1 MVMYRCNYFV
11 IIVKNQRTAFMI
23 KKTFKTIIAN
33 EKLKNFIQKHN
44 IPTEYIHLNRNMVSK
59 GVFIGLFIAFIPMP
73 MQMLA
78 VVSVVPFARFNVPIA
93 LSMCWL
99 SNPFT
104 MPPMYY
110 MEYLTGSFL
119 LGMEAS
125 SVELTVQWF
134 SDNIGNIFIPL
145 YVGTAFYSIFGSI
158 LGYYLVNFLWRS
170 SVQKDQE
177 IRKNTKSSL

>member
-1 MVMYRCNYFV
+1 
-11 IIVKNQRTAFMI
+11 MI
-23 KKTFKTIIAN
+23 RKTFKTISTS
-33 EKLKNFIQKHN
+33 EKLRNFIQKYN
-44 IPTEYIHLNRNMVSK
+44 IPADYLFPNRRMVSK

-78 VVSVVPFARFNVPIA
+78 VVSVIPFTRFNVPIA
-93 LSMCWL
+93 ISMCWL

-119 LGMEAS
+119 LGMETTP
-125 SVELTVQWF
+125 VELTLEWF

-145 YVGTAFYSIFGSI
+145 YVGTAFYSVFGSI
-158 LGYYLVNFLWRS
+158 LGYYLVNLLWRN
-170 SVQKDQE
+170 SVRKDQE
-177 IRKNTKSSL
+177 DRKNGNGKYESKKKEEL